1 MKTSGAET
9 VAADTKPPTRKR
21 FYGWNILAASALTN
35 GFGGSHHWQ
44 GFTVFFIPISQSLG
58 LTSAQTA
65 MPFALSRAENGLI
78 GPLTGWLIDRYGV
91 RRLMFI
97 GTLMTGIGYVWL
109 AQTNTFLAF
118 LLVYLFVISIGASSS
133 FMQASTSALNTWF
146 ARRRGMVMSINSA
159 AFRLGGAFMVPLL
172 SVAVLRWGWQTAA
185 LWVGVGMIVFI
196 TPLAFVY
203 KRSPE
208 SMGIGPDGDP
218 LKRNPTRST
227 GTAPEDTEIEVD
239 DDEWTPRDAIR
250 TRAFWT
256 LAAGTVLRMSVHGT
270 IFVHFVPI
278 LVWKGESQQSAAN
291 LIGLLAL
298 CSVPLIILFGWLSDR
313 LGRQRLLAGCYTSAA
328 ASLMLLNVVDGPW
341 PIFAALL
348 LFTGTEIGSGL
359 NWALVG
365 DLFGRR
371 RFATIRGMLSPIYN
385 AALFIAPVAAGW
397 VKDETGSYELV
408 LWTGSGLLIAA
419 ALVFLSV
426 RKPTHQLRSAA

>member
-1 MKTSGAET
+1 
-9 VAADTKPPTRKR
+9 
-21 FYGWNILAASALTN
+21 
-35 GFGGSHHWQ
+35 
-44 GFTVFFIPISQSLG
+44 
-58 LTSAQTA
+58 
-65 MPFALSRAENGLI
+65 
-78 GPLTGWLIDRYGV
+78 
-91 RRLMFI
+91 MFI

-218 LKRNPTRST
+218 LKRNPTQST

-385 AALFIAPVAAGW
+385 AALFITPVAAGW